1 MTLIYSPL
9 MNATHKHKQPEL
21 SLTERIEQARAIV
34 EGAKERFTPLR
45 AHVLELIIE
54 DGKAVKAYDLLDRLK
69 PDVGS
74 PKPPTVYRALEFL
87 SRHGLIHRVEA
98 LNAFIACDHN
108 HLQDHN
114 HDHGDGSHRHLAEF
128 FVCEKCHDVEE
139 RHAHDH
145 SACKP
150 DGFVISRSVVE
161 HYGTCTDCAA

>member
-1 MTLIYSPL
+1 MSD
-9 MNATHKHKQPEL
+9 THHHDLPEM
-21 SLTERIEQARAIV
+21 SLAERIEQARAIV

-74 PKPPTVYRALEFL
+74 PKPPTVYRALDFL

-108 HLQDHN
+108 HLHDAV
-114 HDHGDGSHRHLAEF
+114 HDHGGGSHRHLAEF
-128 FVCEKCHDVEE
+128 FICEKCHDVEE

-145 SACKP
+145 AECKP
-150 DGFVISRSVVE
+150 DGFAITRSVVE
-161 HYGTCTDCAA
+161 HYGVCAVCAA